1 MLLSILFTHRKSPV
15 KVRENIFKLWDKK
28 INLKNPFIKEKVL
41 LVTCYRVELY
51 LVVEQNRKE
60 AVIKEFLPKRYSKYA
75 QILSSPML
83 SFEHLVLVASG
94 ADSPA
99 IGEPEVQGQVK
110 KAYFDAKKKGWVGR
124 YMTTAFEKALSVAKK
139 IREEAEFQKGSL
151 SIPRLVSIYL
161 KELNEKKEL
170 KVLLIGTGEM
180 GIAISRYLFHEKILF
195 TIATKTKERAEFLQ
209 KHANLET
216 ILYKEKFLPSI
227 IKNFKAVIFATQ
239 CEKPLI
245 YPEDLKKGENPKI
258 IIDLGF
264 PENVSRDVKKC
275 DWITYHGIDDFKK
288 VIEERIKEK
297 EGILSYARFKAKN
310 EATKFEQWIKKEE
323 KIKKILEFTD
333 KKINEI
339 VSQNGKDSQSS
350 IEKIKRFFL
359 YPTLK
364 SIRSGKSVE
373 EIIEKWLKE

>member
-1 MLLSILFTHRKSPV
+1 MFLSILFTHRKSPV
-15 KVRENIFKLWDKK
+15 RVRENIFKLWNEK
-28 INLKNPFIKEKVL
+28 INLKNPFIQEKVL

-51 LVVEQNRKE
+51 LVVEQNKKDM
-60 AVIKEFLPKRYSKYA
+60 VIKEFLPESHLKYA

-83 SFEHLVLVASG
+83 SFEHLALVASG

-110 KAYFDAKKKGWVGR
+110 KAYFEAKKKGWVGR
-124 YMTTAFEKALSVAKK
+124 YMTKFFEKALSVAKK

-161 KELNEKKEL
+161 KELNEKKEF

-180 GIAISRYLFHEKILF
+180 GIAISKYLFHENIPF
-195 TIATKTKERAEFLQ
+195 VIATKSRERADFLK

-216 ILYKEKFLPSI
+216 IVYKDKVLSSL
-227 IKNFKAVIFATQ
+227 IKNFEAVIFATQ
-239 CEKPLI
+239 CKKPLI
-245 YPEDLKKGENPKI
+245 YPKDLKKGENPKI

-264 PENVSRDVKKC
+264 PENVSRDIKKC
-275 DWITYHGIDDFKK
+275 NWVIYHGIDDFKK

-297 EGILSYARFKAKN
+297 EGILSYARFTAKN
-310 EATKFEQWIKKEE
+310 EATKFEQWIEKEE
-323 KIKKILEFTD
+323 KIKKFLEFTD
-333 KKINEI
+333 KKINQI

>member
-1 MLLSILFTHRKSPV
+1 MFLSILFTHKKSPV
-15 KVRENIFKLWDKK
+15 KIRENIFKIWDKK
-28 INLKNPFIKEKVL
+28 INLKNPLIKEKVL
-41 LVTCYRVELY
+41 VATCYRVELY
-51 LVVEQNRKE
+51 LIVEQNKKNV
-60 AVIKEFLPKRYSKYA
+60 VIKEFLPESYLRYA
-75 QILSSPML
+75 QILSSPVL

-110 KAYFDAKKKGWVGR
+110 KAYLEAKKKGWVGK
-124 YMTTAFEKALSVAKK
+124 YMTRAFEKALSVAKN
-139 IREEAEFQKGSL
+139 IREEAEFQKGSY

-180 GIAISRYLFHEKILF
+180 GIAISRYLFQERIPF
-195 TIATKTKERAEFLQ
+195 TIATKTKERAEFLK

-216 ILYKEKFLPSI
+216 IIYKEKFLSSL
-227 IKNFKAVIFATQ
+227 IKNFKAVVFATQ
-239 CEKPLI
+239 CKKPLI
-245 YPEDLKKGENPKI
+245 YPKDLKKGEDPKI

-275 DWITYHGIDDFKK
+275 NWLIYHGIDDFKR
-288 VIEERIKEK
+288 VIEERIKER
-297 EGILSYARFKAKN
+297 EEILYYAIFKAKN
-310 EATKFEQWIKKEE
+310 EAIKFEQWIKKEE
-323 KIKKILEFTD
+323 KIKRILEFTD

-339 VSQNGKDSQSS
+339 LNKNGEDFQNS
-350 IEKIKRFFL
+350 IDKIKRFFL

-364 SIRSGKSVE
+364 SIRSGKSIE
-373 EIIEKWLKE
+373 EIIEKWLEE